1 MDSGFWRGKRVFLTG
16 HTGFKG
22 SWLSL
27 WLQEL
32 GAEVQGFA
40 LEPPTDPSMFET
52 CRVSEGM
59 RSEIGDVRDN
69 GRLSVTLREA
79 APEIVIHMAAQALVR
94 ASYREPL
101 ATYETNVIGTANLLE
116 AVRTTEG
123 VRVVVVV
130 TTDKCY
136 ENREWQWGYR
146 ETDTLGGHDPYSNSK
161 ACAELVTASYR
172 ASFFNTERFDDHRV
186 AVASARA
193 GNVIGGGDWAED
205 RLIPDAVK
213 AIMAQ
218 RPVLIRNP
226 QAIRPWQHVL
236 EPLGAYLTLA
246 ERLWNDGPQFSEA
259 WNFGPRDEDARPVSW
274 VMDRLTGMWGDGAR
288 WEIEGG
294 DHPHETSYLKLDIS
308 MARSLLGWAPRLN
321 IEQSLEWVHEW
332 YLAYSRGMDVRDLTR
347 RQITRFTAGD

>member
-1 MDSGFWRGKRVFLTG
+1 MDSDFWRGKRVFLTG

-27 WLQEL
+27 WLQQL
-32 GAEVQGFA
+32 GAEVKGFA
-40 LEPPTDPSMFET
+40 LEPPTEPSMFET
-52 CRVSEGM
+52 CRIGEGM
-59 RSEIGDVRDN
+59 KSVIGDVGDAEP
-69 GRLSVTLREA
+69 LKEALQEA

-101 ATYETNVIGTANLLE
+101 VTYETNVMGTANLLE
-116 AVRTTEG
+116 AVRATEG
-123 VRVVVVV
+123 VRVVVVI

-136 ENREWQWGYR
+136 ENREWPWGYR

-172 ASFFNTERFDDHRV
+172 ASFFSPERYDDHGV

-213 AIMAQ
+213 AIMEG
-218 RPVLIRNP
+218 RPVPIRNP
-226 QAIRPWQHVL
+226 RAVRPWQHVL

-246 ERLWNDGPQFSEA
+246 ERLWNDGPQFSQA

-274 VMDRLTGMWGDGAR
+274 VIDRLTGMWGDGAR
-288 WEIEGG
+288 WETDGG
-294 DHPHETSYLKLDIS
+294 DHPHETNFLKLDIS
-308 MARSLLGWAPRLN
+308 KAWSLLGWAPRMD
-321 IEQSLEWVHEW
+321 IEKSLEWVCEW
-332 YLAYSRGMDVRDLTR
+332 YLAYTRGADLRDLTAE
-347 RQITRFTAGD
+347 QITRFAAGK